1 MAYRPPIASGRP
13 FSSPEAISRAAL
25 ERRALVQALVQRL
38 ALILQVL
45 GQDPALQ
52 PLGQGAPF
60 PVPKE
65 KMNLPLLM
73 GLPRLGSTAF
83 QLPKEKMQLPMLF
96 PDSSPGL
103 PTAQVGVPPGL
114 FSWIRQPGFYESD
127 YDPHGR
133 RMGGP
138 GPGLY

>member
-13 FSSPEAISRAAL
+13 FSSPEAVSRAVL

-65 KMNLPLLM
+65 KMQLLPLNPLSM
-73 GLPRLGSTAF
+73 ERRFPV
-83 QLPKEKMQLPMLF
+83 PKEKMQLPMLF

-138 GPGLY
+138 GPGRY

>member
-13 FSSPEAISRAAL
+13 FSSPEAVSRAAL
-25 ERRALVQALVQRL
+25 ERQALIQALARRL
-38 ALILQVL
+38 ALILQLL
-45 GQDPALQ
+45 GQAPVQ
-52 PLGQGAPF
+52 QSSGQGPVF

-65 KMNLPLLM
+65 KMQLLPLNPLSM
-73 GLPRLGSTAF
+73 ERRFPV
-83 QLPKEKMQLPMLF
+83 PKEKMQLPMLF

-114 FSWIRQPGFYESD
+114 FSWIGQPGFYESD